1 MMFRMR
7 FAPQKYRNTPSGTF
21 QGENQPI
28 YAKKHPDTVPGCFST
43 ERKSRP
49 RKAKG
54 MPLAR
59 HPSVHYV
66 LRDQ

>member
-1 MMFRMR
+1 MMFSMR
-7 FAPQKYRNTPSGTF
+7 IAPQKYRNTPSGTF

-28 YAKKHPDTVPGCFST
+28 YAKTPGHCARILFNGA
-43 ERKSRP
+43 KIRP
-49 RKAKG
+49 RKTKG

-59 HPSVHYV
+59 HPSVHYL